1 MLRLKISDKG
11 CVRSGA
17 ILVHSGFDELDA
29 AALSWMETAEYSP
42 AFENGRAVAGL
53 TSIKVLFKYRN

>member
-1 MLRLKISDKG
+1 MLSLKISDKG

-29 AALSWMETAEYSP
+29 AALRRMETAAYSP
-42 AFENGRAVAGL
+42 GFKNGRAVAGL
-53 TSIKVLFKYRN
+53 TSMKVLFKFEN